1 MPSIEIPTTTTLN
14 NVGSTPNARAMPT
27 SEAEVHASTY
37 PAPTTAEKHLALE
50 SNIMAPPAKRAHVES
65 TALNF
70 VNSVT
75 PAVGA
80 AFVVPKATRKKWSDA
95 GVTRGP
101 RKQRTPATSE
111 NAGPA
116 EMTSRVRVAAPKPRA
131 RKRAALEVAAAT
143 AALSSSS
150 P

>member
-65 TALNF
+65 TTLNF

-75 PAVGA
+75 LAVGA
-80 AFVVPKATRKKWSDA
+80 AFVVPKATRKKRSDA
-95 GVTRGP
+95 GVTCSP
-101 RKQRTPATSE
+101 QKQRTPPTSK

-116 EMTSRVRVAAPKPRA
+116 EMASRVAAPKPHA
-131 RKRAALEVAAAT
+131 HKKAAPEVTTAT
-143 AALSSSS
+143 AGSSSSS